1 MSRFPDDV
9 QKRLSAR
16 KELELTV
23 RWSVGYVMDL
33 QMLDET
39 TRKLLN
45 LCAQEINLIDRVPE
59 YHNPY
64 RQTDNLCFFSGV
76 IILKIFQEFYTIF

>member
-64 RQTDNLCFFSGV
+64 RKTWNLSIPFSPV
-76 IILKIFQEFYTIF
+76 